1 MGSVPAP
8 KRGQIW
14 LVNLDPTIGS
24 EIKKKRPCA
33 VIGEQLFMR
42 PRMTIVV
49 PITGW
54 KSKYD
59 ECVWMV
65 KVDKNQRSGLSKT
78 SVADAKDWF
87 SRYYGAA
94 NATLV
99 IAGDVSVDEARI
111 LVEKYFSAP
120 FQGYLSPYQLY

>member
-1 MGSVPAP
+1 MVKFTRKHPMGSVPAP

-78 SVADAKDWF
+78 SVVDAAQIRSISTERLVRSKGRLSTSQLDEVV
-87 SRYYGAA
+87 AA
-94 NATLV
+94 VVLC
-99 IAGDVSVDEARI
+99 I
-111 LVEKYFSAP
+111 
-120 FQGYLSPYQLY
+120 GYVP